1 MDSRQPVRFSP
12 KLNTL
17 SDSITMA
24 RVREILSLYDDNTIY
39 TDCVKNT
46 DFANY
51 FIGISSKITIFN
63 KFDFKANN
71 VLIAGRFFISTILDL
86 YTDKAGLKK
95 IIEYF
100 KPNIYMSNNK
110 VSFTISGYI
119 INIKMIK
126 EPITELINKFNCSAM
141 EIYYDGEFHFTARFK
156 YFVERGIVIIKN
168 NIPDIMYFE
177 LKDNLIAAN
186 TYFNDSLIC
195 ISKTNGNYEKLYKLF
210 NFEYSYKNL
219 DEIEMSNLN
228 KLVNGD
234 HDFVGLLTYTEF
246 IDQFDSGIIKYEPIY
261 PDLHIKKLRY
271 STTFMDDSLKIYL
284 DDIIKIKLFSTHL
297 HKFSNIYVDYK
308 VDKNEELFMQRHN
321 KMVDEIFEQYPTIIN
336 KFIFE

>member
-1 MDSRQPVRFSP
+1 
-12 KLNTL
+12 
-17 SDSITMA
+17 
-24 RVREILSLYDDNTIY
+24 
-39 TDCVKNT
+39 
-46 DFANY
+46 
-51 FIGISSKITIFN
+51 
-63 KFDFKANN
+63 
-71 VLIAGRFFISTILDL
+71 
-86 YTDKAGLKK
+86 
-95 IIEYF
+95 
-100 KPNIYMSNNK
+100 
-110 VSFTISGYI
+110 
-119 INIKMIK
+119 
-126 EPITELINKFNCSAM
+126 
-141 EIYYDGEFHFTARFK
+141 
-156 YFVERGIVIIKN
+156 
-168 NIPDIMYFE
+168 MYFE